1 MAATVWQPPSGGA
14 VQSTVQAGLLA
25 LLLVLIGGP
34 LCVLLLSSVT
44 PAGTMPLTWAPLT
57 LANFSDA
64 LGQPGTLKV
73 VANTLAYAA
82 SSVLIGVT
90 LALVLA
96 FLTERTD
103 LPGRGVVRV
112 LMFSWMAVP
121 PLVFGFGWILLL
133 NPGGGVLNTVLRAA
147 FGLEGAPLS
156 PYSLTAMSLITGL
169 NLVPTCHVMLS
180 GLLRNMDPTLEDA
193 ALVSGARASTVLSRI
208 TAPLLTPGILSVGMF
223 LVMAMV
229 QAFDFPLIIGLTAR
243 VPVLSTRIFSAA
255 SPDGG
260 VPNHGLASAFG
271 VMLLLLA
278 MVLLWLYFRTVR
290 VSERFRVVTGKGFRP
305 KRVGLR
311 GAWRVAAVGGVGVY
325 FVVMLMPLGILLWAS
340 LFPYFR
346 APSWQELPQ
355 ASLAAYQ
362 AVLAQPATLRT
373 FGNTVLLFL
382 GSATAVMAVSCLVA
396 WFAVRGPSRA
406 GRLLDALSF
415 VPMAVPPIVMAVA
428 LLLIGLRS
436 PLNGSLWLLIIGHLM
451 MFLAFGARTMS
462 AAFIQIHKDLENAAL
477 TSGAT
482 WAASLRHV
490 LLPIVWPQLLNAW
503 LWVVAQSARDL
514 TFPLILLT
522 GANAVASTA
531 IYLRWDYPDLPG
543 AAAMAMMMVLTMM
556 LIVVPAQWALGRRA
570 AGSGAGEPS

>member
-1 MAATVWQPPSGGA
+1 MAAAPWLPSNGGPMQSA
-14 VQSTVQAGLLA
+14 VRSALLA

-44 PAGTMPLTWAPLT
+44 PPGTMPLTWAPPT
-57 LANFSDA
+57 LANFTDA
-64 LGQPGTLKV
+64 LGQPGTGQLV
-73 VANTLAYAA
+73 LNTLAYAA

-90 LALVLA
+90 LALLLA

-103 LPGRGVVRV
+103 LPGRTSVRI

-133 NPGGGVLNTVLRAA
+133 NPGNGVLNNLLRSL
-147 FGLEGAPLS
+147 FGLDSAPLS

-193 ALVSGARASTVLSRI
+193 ALVSGARATTVLRRI

-260 VPNHGLASAFG
+260 VPNYGLASAFG

-278 MVLLWLYFRTVR
+278 LVLLWLYFRTVR

-305 KRVGLR
+305 KKLALR
-311 GAWRVAAVGGVGVY
+311 GGWRVAAVAGVGLY
-325 FVVMLMPLGILLWAS
+325 FLLMLMPLGILMWAS

-346 APSWQELPQ
+346 PPSWQELPHI
-355 ASLAAYQ
+355 SLAAYS
-362 AVLAQPATLRT
+362 AVLSQPANLRT

-382 GSATAVMAVSCLVA
+382 GSATVVMAVSCLVS
-396 WFAVRGPSRA
+396 WFAVRSASRV

-415 VPMAVPPIVMAVA
+415 VPMAIPPIVMAVA

-436 PLNGSLWLLIIGHLM
+436 PLNGTLWLLIIGHLM

-462 AAFIQIHKDLENAAL
+462 ASFIQIHKDLENAAL
-477 TSGAT
+477 ISGAS
-482 WAASLRHV
+482 WLASLRHV
-490 LLPIVWPQLLNAW
+490 LLPIVWPHILNAW

-543 AAAMAMMMVLTMM
+543 AAAMAMMMVVTMM
-556 LIVVPAQWALGRRA
+556 LIVVPAQWVLGRRT
-570 AGSGAGEPS
+570 AGSGAGGPS